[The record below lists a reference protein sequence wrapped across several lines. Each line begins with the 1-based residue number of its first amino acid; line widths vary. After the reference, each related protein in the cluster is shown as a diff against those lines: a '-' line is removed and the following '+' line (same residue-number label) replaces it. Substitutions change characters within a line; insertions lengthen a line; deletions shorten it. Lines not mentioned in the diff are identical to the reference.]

1 MPKKP
6 LTPGAILARIEKAHQ
21 KQERLEKSALYL
33 HKRLLRL
40 KRLLAM
46 SQTLTLDLGL
56 QEDTNAS
63 A

>member
-6 LTPGAILARIEKAHQ
+6 PTPGAILARIDQAHR
-21 KQERLEKSALYL
+21 KQERLERSALYL

-40 KRLLAM
+40 RRLLAKA
-46 SQTLTLDLGL
+46 QTLTLDLGL
-56 QEDTNAS
+56 PEDTNAS